1 MINYRG
7 NKLSVEN
14 KNVLKIAKNNQT
26 PFYLYSAKAIKDN
39 FEQFCRVFK
48 KINPLICFSV
58 KSNSNPKILRIL
70 KGLGAGADV
79 VSGGELLKVLNA
91 GISPKKI
98 VFSGVGKS
106 TDELKMAIK
115 RKILLINAESYS
127 EIALINKLSKSSKRK
142 TSIGLRLNPDI
153 DAKTLGKISTGR
165 AEDKFGLSRKKLLE
179 VCKNLKEFKHIELN
193 SLSVHIG
200 SQILTD
206 VPFKR
211 TLKVIEEIINKTKT
225 HFKFIDLG
233 GGFGISYSSKE
244 KRIKLDKYSNLVDKF
259 KKKYNCNIIFEP
271 GRAIIGNTGILV
283 SKIQYIKNSSSK
295 SFIII
300 DAGMNDFMRPALYGA
315 YHSIV
320 PLIKSKGRSMKNLE
334 FVGPI
339 CETSCKFSSYKK
351 YYKIKEEDYVAI
363 LDVGAYGSVLSSNYN
378 TKPLPA
384 EILIDNNHV
393 KIIRK
398 RQTLSEIIKN

>member
-14 KNVLKIAKNNQT
+14 KYVLKIAKNNQT

-233 GGFGISYSSKE
+233 GGFGISYSSRE
-244 KRIKLDKYSNLVDKF
+244 KRIKLNNYSNLVDKF
-259 KKKYNCNIIFEP
+259 KKKYKCKIIFEP

-320 PLIKSKGRSMKNLE
+320 PLIKSKGQSMKNLE

>member
-1 MINYRG
+1 MINYKR

-14 KNVLKIAKNNQT
+14 KYVLKIAKNNQT

-58 KSNSNPKILRIL
+58 KSNSNPKILRML

-206 VPFKR
+206 VPFKK
-211 TLKVIEEIINKTKT
+211 TLKVIEEIIRKTKT

-283 SKIQYIKNSSSK
+283 SKIQYIKNSNSK
-295 SFIII
+295 SFVII

>member
-1 MINYRG
+1 MINYKG

-14 KNVLKIAKNNQT
+14 KYVLKIAKNNQT

-233 GGFGISYSSKE
+233 GGFGISYSSRE
-244 KRIKLDKYSNLVDKF
+244 KRIKLNNYSNLVDKF
-259 KKKYNCNIIFEP
+259 KKKYKCKIIFEP

-320 PLIKSKGRSMKNLE
+320 PLIKSKGQSMKNLE

>member
-14 KNVLKIAKNNQT
+14 KYVLKIAKNNQT

-165 AEDKFGLSRKKLLE
+165 AEDKFGLSRKKLIE
-179 VCKNLKEFKHIELN
+179 VCKNIKEFKHIELN

-200 SQILTD
+200 SQILSD
-206 VPFKR
+206 IPFKK
-211 TLKVIEEIINKTKT
+211 TLKVIEEIIRKTKT

-244 KRIKLDKYSNLVDKF
+244 KRIKLNNYSNLVNKF

-283 SKIQYIKNSSSK
+283 SKIQYIKNSISK
-295 SFIII
+295 SFVII

-320 PLIKSKGRSMKNLE
+320 PLIKSKSQSMKNLE

-351 YYKIKEEDYVAI
+351 YYRIKEEDYVAI

>member
-1 MINYRG
+1 MINYKD
-7 NKLSVEN
+7 NKLLVEN
-14 KNVLKIAKNNQT
+14 KYVLKIAKNNQT

-115 RKILLINAESYS
+115 REILLINAESYS

-165 AEDKFGLSRKKLLE
+165 AEDKFGLSKKKLLE

-200 SQILTD
+200 SQILSD
-206 VPFKR
+206 IPFKK
-211 TLKVIEEIINKTKT
+211 TLKVIEEIIRKTKT

-244 KRIKLDKYSNLVDKF
+244 KRIKLNDYSNLVNKF

-271 GRAIIGNTGILV
+271 GRAIIGNTGVLV

-295 SFIII
+295 SFVII

-320 PLIKSKGRSMKNLE
+320 PLIKSKSQSMKNLE

-351 YYKIKEEDYVAI
+351 YYKIKEEDYIAI

>member
-1 MINYRG
+1 MINYKR

-14 KNVLKIAKNNQT
+14 KYVLKIAKNNQT

-179 VCKNLKEFKHIELN
+179 VCKNLKEFKHIQLN

-233 GGFGISYSSKE
+233 GGLGISYSSRE
-244 KRIKLDKYSNLVDKF
+244 KRIKLNNYSNLVDKF
-259 KKKYNCNIIFEP
+259 KKKYKCKIIFEP

>member
-1 MINYRG
+1 MINYKR

-14 KNVLKIAKNNQT
+14 KYVLKIAKNNQT

-206 VPFKR
+206 VPFKK
-211 TLKVIEEIINKTKT
+211 TLKVIEEIIRKTKT

-283 SKIQYIKNSSSK
+283 SKIQYIKNSNSK
-295 SFIII
+295 SFVII

>member
-7 NKLSVEN
+7 NKLSIEN
-14 KNVLKIAKNNQT
+14 KYVLKIAKNNQT

-70 KGLGAGADV
+70 KSLGAGADV

-106 TDELKMAIK
+106 TSELKMAIK

-142 TSIGLRLNPDI
+142 TSVGLRLNPDI

-233 GGFGISYSSKE
+233 GGFGISYSSRE
-244 KRIKLDKYSNLVDKF
+244 KRIKLNNYSNLVDKF
-259 KKKYNCNIIFEP
+259 KKKYKCKIIFEP

-320 PLIKSKGRSMKNLE
+320 PLIKSKGRIMKNLE

>member
-14 KNVLKIAKNNQT
+14 KYVLKIAKNNQT

-165 AEDKFGLSRKKLLE
+165 AEDKFGLSKKKLLE

-206 VPFKR
+206 VPFKK
-211 TLKVIEEIINKTKT
+211 TLKVIEEIIRKTKT

-283 SKIQYIKNSSSK
+283 SKIQYIKNSNSK
-295 SFIII
+295 SFVII

-320 PLIKSKGRSMKNLE
+320 PLIKSKGQSMKNLE

>member
-14 KNVLKIAKNNQT
+14 KYVLKIAKNNQT

-39 FEQFCRVFK
+39 FEQFCRIFK
-48 KINPLICFSV
+48 KIDPLICFSV

-115 RKILLINAESYS
+115 RKILLINTESYS

-165 AEDKFGLSRKKLLE
+165 AEDKFGLSKKKLIE

-206 VPFKR
+206 VPFKK
-211 TLKVIEEIINKTKT
+211 TLKVIEEIIRKTKI

-244 KRIKLDKYSNLVDKF
+244 KRIKLNNYSNLVNKF

-283 SKIQYIKNSSSK
+283 SKIQYIKNSISK
-295 SFIII
+295 SFVII

-320 PLIKSKGRSMKNLE
+320 PLIKSKGQSMKNLE

-351 YYKIKEEDYVAI
+351 YYRIKEEDYVAI

-393 KIIRK
+393 KMIRK

>member
-14 KNVLKIAKNNQT
+14 KYVLKIAKNNQT

-48 KINPLICFSV
+48 KIDPLICFSV

-165 AEDKFGLSRKKLLE
+165 AEDKFGLSRKKLIE

-200 SQILTD
+200 SQILSD
-206 VPFKR
+206 IPFKK
-211 TLKVIEEIINKTKT
+211 TLKVIEEIIRKTKI
-225 HFKFIDLG
+225 HFKFIDMG

-244 KRIKLDKYSNLVDKF
+244 KRIKLNNYSNLVNKF

-283 SKIQYIKNSSSK
+283 SKIQYIKNSISK
-295 SFIII
+295 SFVII

-320 PLIKSKGRSMKNLE
+320 PLIKSKGQSMKNLE

-351 YYKIKEEDYVAI
+351 YYRIKEEDYVAI

>member
-1 MINYRG
+1 MINYKR

-14 KNVLKIAKNNQT
+14 KYVLKIAKNNQT

-58 KSNSNPKILRIL
+58 KSNSNPKILRML

-206 VPFKR
+206 VPFKK
-211 TLKVIEEIINKTKT
+211 TLKVIEEIIRKTKT

-233 GGFGISYSSKE
+233 GGFGISYSSRE
-244 KRIKLDKYSNLVDKF
+244 KRIKLNNYSNLVDKF
-259 KKKYNCNIIFEP
+259 KKKYKCKIIFEP

-283 SKIQYIKNSSSK
+283 SKIQYIKNSNSK
-295 SFIII
+295 SFVII

>member
-1 MINYRG
+1 MINYKG

-14 KNVLKIAKNNQT
+14 KYVLKIAKNNQT

-70 KGLGAGADV
+70 KSLGAGADV

-106 TDELKMAIK
+106 TSELKMAIK

-142 TSIGLRLNPDI
+142 TSVGLRLNPDI

-233 GGFGISYSSKE
+233 GGFGISYSSRE
-244 KRIKLDKYSNLVDKF
+244 KRIKLNNYSNLVDKF
-259 KKKYNCNIIFEP
+259 KKKYKCKIIFEP

-320 PLIKSKGRSMKNLE
+320 PLIKSKGRIMKNLE

>member
-14 KNVLKIAKNNQT
+14 KYVLKIAKNNQT

-70 KGLGAGADV
+70 KSLGAGADV

-115 RKILLINAESYS
+115 RNILLINAESYS

-165 AEDKFGLSRKKLLE
+165 AVDKFGLSRKKLIE

-200 SQILTD
+200 SQILSD
-206 VPFKR
+206 IPFKK
-211 TLKVIEEIINKTKT
+211 TLKVIEEIIRKTKT

-244 KRIKLDKYSNLVDKF
+244 KRIKLNNYSNLVNKF

-283 SKIQYIKNSSSK
+283 SKIQYIKNSISK
-295 SFIII
+295 SFVII

-320 PLIKSKGRSMKNLE
+320 PLIKSKGQSMKNLE

-351 YYKIKEEDYVAI
+351 YYRIKEEDYVAI

>member
-14 KNVLKIAKNNQT
+14 KYVLKIAKNNQT

-165 AEDKFGLSRKKLLE
+165 AVDKFGLSRKKLIE

-200 SQILTD
+200 SQILSD
-206 VPFKR
+206 IPFKK
-211 TLKVIEEIINKTKT
+211 TLKVIEEIIRKTKT

-244 KRIKLDKYSNLVDKF
+244 KRIKLNNYSNLVNKF

-283 SKIQYIKNSSSK
+283 SKIQYIKNSISK
-295 SFIII
+295 SFVII

-320 PLIKSKGRSMKNLE
+320 PLIKSKSQSMKNLE

-351 YYKIKEEDYVAI
+351 YYRIKEEDYVAI

>member
-14 KNVLKIAKNNQT
+14 KYVLKIAKNNQT

-165 AEDKFGLSRKKLLE
+165 AEDKFGLSRKKLIE
-179 VCKNLKEFKHIELN
+179 VCKNIKEFKHIELN

-206 VPFKR
+206 VPFKK
-211 TLKVIEEIINKTKT
+211 TLKVIEEIIRKTKI

-244 KRIKLDKYSNLVDKF
+244 KRIKLNNYSNLVNKF

-283 SKIQYIKNSSSK
+283 SKIQYIKNSISK
-295 SFIII
+295 SFVII

-320 PLIKSKGRSMKNLE
+320 PLIKSKGQSMKNLE

-351 YYKIKEEDYVAI
+351 YYRIKEEDYVAI

>member
-1 MINYRG
+1 MINYKR

-14 KNVLKIAKNNQT
+14 KYVLKIAKNNQT
-26 PFYLYSAKAIKDN
+26 PFYLYSAKAIRDN

-58 KSNSNPKILRIL
+58 KSNSNPKILRML

-91 GISPKKI
+91 GICPKKI

-206 VPFKR
+206 VPFKK
-211 TLKVIEEIINKTKT
+211 TLKVIEEIIRKTKT

-283 SKIQYIKNSSSK
+283 SKIQYIKNSNSK
-295 SFIII
+295 SFVII

>member
-26 PFYLYSAKAIKDN
+26 PFYLYSAKAIRDN

-70 KGLGAGADV
+70 KVLGAGADV

-206 VPFKR
+206 VPFKK
-211 TLKVIEEIINKTKT
+211 TLKVIEEIIRKTKT

-283 SKIQYIKNSSSK
+283 SKIQYIKNSNSK
-295 SFIII
+295 SFVII

>member
-14 KNVLKIAKNNQT
+14 KYVLKIAKNNQT

-39 FEQFCRVFK
+39 FEQFCRIFK
-48 KINPLICFSV
+48 KIDPLICFSV

-115 RKILLINAESYS
+115 RKILLINTESYS

-165 AEDKFGLSRKKLLE
+165 AEDKFGLSRKKLIE

-200 SQILTD
+200 SQILSD
-206 VPFKR
+206 IPFKK
-211 TLKVIEEIINKTKT
+211 TLKVIEEIIRKTKT

-244 KRIKLDKYSNLVDKF
+244 KRIKLNNYSNLVNKF

-283 SKIQYIKNSSSK
+283 SKIQYIKNSISK
-295 SFIII
+295 SFVII

-320 PLIKSKGRSMKNLE
+320 PLIKSKSQSMKNLE

-351 YYKIKEEDYVAI
+351 YYRIKEEDYVAI

>member
-1 MINYRG
+1 MINYKG

-14 KNVLKIAKNNQT
+14 KYVLKIAKNNQT

-142 TSIGLRLNPDI
+142 TSVGLRLNPDI

-233 GGFGISYSSKE
+233 GGFGISYSSRE
-244 KRIKLDKYSNLVDKF
+244 KRIKLNNYSNLVDKF
-259 KKKYNCNIIFEP
+259 KKKYKCKIIFEP

>member
-1 MINYRG
+1 M
-7 NKLSVEN
+7 
-14 KNVLKIAKNNQT
+14 
-26 PFYLYSAKAIKDN
+26 
-39 FEQFCRVFK
+39 
-48 KINPLICFSV
+48 
-58 KSNSNPKILRIL
+58 
-70 KGLGAGADV
+70 
-79 VSGGELLKVLNA
+79 
-91 GISPKKI
+91 
-98 VFSGVGKS
+98 
-106 TDELKMAIK
+106 
-115 RKILLINAESYS
+115 
-127 EIALINKLSKSSKRK
+127 
-142 TSIGLRLNPDI
+142 
-153 DAKTLGKISTGR
+153 
-165 AEDKFGLSRKKLLE
+165 
-179 VCKNLKEFKHIELN
+179 
-193 SLSVHIG
+193 HIG
-200 SQILTD
+200 SQILSD
-206 VPFKR
+206 IPFKK
-211 TLKVIEEIINKTKT
+211 TLKVIEEIIRKTKT

-244 KRIKLDKYSNLVDKF
+244 KRIKLNNYSNLVNKF

-283 SKIQYIKNSSSK
+283 SKIQYIKNSISK
-295 SFIII
+295 SFVII

-320 PLIKSKGRSMKNLE
+320 PLIKSKGQSMKNLE

-351 YYKIKEEDYVAI
+351 YYRIKEEDYVAI

>member
-7 NKLSVEN
+7 NKLSIEN
-14 KNVLKIAKNNQT
+14 KYVLKIAKNNQT

-70 KGLGAGADV
+70 KVLGAGADV

-165 AEDKFGLSRKKLLE
+165 AEDKFGLSRKKLIE
-179 VCKNLKEFKHIELN
+179 VCKNIKEFKHIELN

-206 VPFKR
+206 VPFKK
-211 TLKVIEEIINKTKT
+211 TLKVIEEIIRKTKI

-244 KRIKLDKYSNLVDKF
+244 KRIKLNNYSNLVNKF

-271 GRAIIGNTGILV
+271 GRAIIGDTGILV
-283 SKIQYIKNSSSK
+283 SKIQYIKNSISK
-295 SFIII
+295 SFVII

>member
-1 MINYRG
+1 MINYKR

-14 KNVLKIAKNNQT
+14 KYVLKIAKNNQT

-58 KSNSNPKILRIL
+58 KSNSNPKILRML

-106 TDELKMAIK
+106 TNELKMAIK

-127 EIALINKLSKSSKRK
+127 EIALIDKLSKSSKRK
-142 TSIGLRLNPDI
+142 TSVGLRLNPDI

-206 VPFKR
+206 VPFKK
-211 TLKVIEEIINKTKT
+211 TLKVIEEIIRKTKT

-283 SKIQYIKNSSSK
+283 SKIQYIKNSNSK
-295 SFIII
+295 SFVII

-320 PLIKSKGRSMKNLE
+320 PLIKSKGRNMKNLE

>member
-14 KNVLKIAKNNQT
+14 KYVLKIAKNNQT
-26 PFYLYSAKAIKDN
+26 PFYLYSAKAIRDN

-70 KGLGAGADV
+70 KVLGAGADV

-115 RKILLINAESYS
+115 RKILLINTESYS

-179 VCKNLKEFKHIELN
+179 VCKNLKEFKHIQLN

-206 VPFKR
+206 VPFKK
-211 TLKVIEEIINKTKT
+211 TLKVIEEIIRKTKT

-283 SKIQYIKNSSSK
+283 SKIQYIKNSNSK
-295 SFIII
+295 SFVII

>member
-14 KNVLKIAKNNQT
+14 KYVLKIAKNNQT
-26 PFYLYSAKAIKDN
+26 PFYLYSAKAIRDN

-165 AEDKFGLSRKKLLE
+165 AEDKFGLSRKKLIE

-200 SQILTD
+200 SQILSD
-206 VPFKR
+206 IPFKK
-211 TLKVIEEIINKTKT
+211 TLKVIEEIIRKTNT

-244 KRIKLDKYSNLVDKF
+244 KRIKLNNYSNLVNKF

-271 GRAIIGNTGILV
+271 GRAIIGSTGILV
-283 SKIQYIKNSSSK
+283 SKIQYIKNSISK
-295 SFIII
+295 SFVII

-320 PLIKSKGRSMKNLE
+320 PLIKSKGQSMKNLE

>member
-14 KNVLKIAKNNQT
+14 KYVLKIAKNNQT

-115 RKILLINAESYS
+115 RKILLINTESYS

-165 AEDKFGLSRKKLLE
+165 AEDKFGLSRKKLIE

-200 SQILTD
+200 SQILSD
-206 VPFKR
+206 IPFKK
-211 TLKVIEEIINKTKT
+211 TLKVIEEIIRKTKT

-244 KRIKLDKYSNLVDKF
+244 KRIKLNNYSNLVNKF

-283 SKIQYIKNSSSK
+283 SKIQYIKNSISK
-295 SFIII
+295 SFVII

-320 PLIKSKGRSMKNLE
+320 PLIKSKGQSMKNLE

-351 YYKIKEEDYVAI
+351 YYRIKEEDYVAI

>member
-1 MINYRG
+1 MINYKR

-14 KNVLKIAKNNQT
+14 KYVLKIAKNNQT
-26 PFYLYSAKAIKDN
+26 PFYLYSAKAIRDN

-206 VPFKR
+206 VPFKK
-211 TLKVIEEIINKTKT
+211 TLKVIEEIIRKTKT

-283 SKIQYIKNSSSK
+283 SKIQYIKNSNSK
-295 SFIII
+295 SFVII

>member
-1 MINYRG
+1 MINYKR

-14 KNVLKIAKNNQT
+14 KYVLKIAKNNQT

-39 FEQFCRVFK
+39 FEQFCRIFK
-48 KINPLICFSV
+48 KIDPLICFSV

-165 AEDKFGLSRKKLLE
+165 AEDKFGLSKKKMIE

-200 SQILTD
+200 SQILSD
-206 VPFKR
+206 IPFKK
-211 TLKVIEEIINKTKT
+211 TLKVIEEIIRKTNI

-244 KRIKLDKYSNLVDKF
+244 KRIKLNNYSNLVNKF

-271 GRAIIGNTGILV
+271 GRAIIGSTGILV
-283 SKIQYIKNSSSK
+283 SKIQYIKNSISK
-295 SFIII
+295 SFVII

-320 PLIKSKGRSMKNLE
+320 PLIKSKGQSMKNLE

>member
-7 NKLSVEN
+7 NKLSIEN
-14 KNVLKIAKNNQT
+14 KYVLKIAKNNQT

-106 TDELKMAIK
+106 TSELKMAIK

-233 GGFGISYSSKE
+233 GGFGISYSSRE
-244 KRIKLDKYSNLVDKF
+244 KRIKLNNYSNLVDKF
-259 KKKYNCNIIFEP
+259 KKKYKCKIIFEP

>member
-14 KNVLKIAKNNQT
+14 KYVLKIAKNNQT

-39 FEQFCRVFK
+39 FEQFCRIFK
-48 KINPLICFSV
+48 KIDPLICFSV

-165 AEDKFGLSRKKLLE
+165 AVDKFGLSRKKLIE

-200 SQILTD
+200 SQILSD
-206 VPFKR
+206 IPFKK
-211 TLKVIEEIINKTKT
+211 TLKVIEEIIRKTKT

-244 KRIKLDKYSNLVDKF
+244 KRIKLNNYSNLVNKF

-283 SKIQYIKNSSSK
+283 SKIQYIKNSISK
-295 SFIII
+295 SFVII

-320 PLIKSKGRSMKNLE
+320 PLIKSKGQSMKNLE

-351 YYKIKEEDYVAI
+351 YYRIKEEDYVAI

>member
-14 KNVLKIAKNNQT
+14 KYVLKIAKNNQT

-39 FEQFCRVFK
+39 FEQFCRIFK
-48 KINPLICFSV
+48 KIDPLICFSV

-165 AEDKFGLSRKKLLE
+165 AEDKFGLSRKKFIE

-206 VPFKR
+206 VPFKK
-211 TLKVIEEIINKTKT
+211 TLKVIEEIIRKTKI

-244 KRIKLDKYSNLVDKF
+244 KRIKLNNYSNLVNKF

-283 SKIQYIKNSSSK
+283 SKIQYIKNSISK
-295 SFIII
+295 SFVII

-320 PLIKSKGRSMKNLE
+320 PLIKSKGQSMKNLE

-351 YYKIKEEDYVAI
+351 YYRIKEEDYVAI

>member
-1 MINYRG
+1 MINYKR

-14 KNVLKIAKNNQT
+14 KYVLKIAKNNQT

-70 KGLGAGADV
+70 KSLGAGADV

-106 TDELKMAIK
+106 TSELKMAIK

-206 VPFKR
+206 VPFKK
-211 TLKVIEEIINKTKT
+211 TLKVIEEIIRKTKT

-283 SKIQYIKNSSSK
+283 SKIQYIKNSNSK
-295 SFIII
+295 SFVII

-320 PLIKSKGRSMKNLE
+320 PLIKSKGQSMKNLE

>member
-14 KNVLKIAKNNQT
+14 KYVLKIAKNNQT

-179 VCKNLKEFKHIELN
+179 VCKNLKEFKHIQLN

-206 VPFKR
+206 VPFKK
-211 TLKVIEEIINKTKT
+211 TLKVIEEIIRKTKT

-283 SKIQYIKNSSSK
+283 SKIQYIKNSNSK
-295 SFIII
+295 SFVII

>member
-1 MINYRG
+1 MINYKG

-14 KNVLKIAKNNQT
+14 KYVLKIAKNNQT

-106 TDELKMAIK
+106 TSELKMAIK

-233 GGFGISYSSKE
+233 GGFGISYSSRE
-244 KRIKLDKYSNLVDKF
+244 KRIKLNNYSNLVDKF
-259 KKKYNCNIIFEP
+259 KKKYKCKIIFEP

-320 PLIKSKGRSMKNLE
+320 PLIKSKGQSMKNLE

>member
-1 MINYRG
+1 MINYRV

-14 KNVLKIAKNNQT
+14 KYVLKIAKNNQT
-26 PFYLYSAKAIKDN
+26 PFYLYSAKAIRDN

-165 AEDKFGLSRKKLLE
+165 AEDKFGLSRKKLIE
-179 VCKNLKEFKHIELN
+179 VCKNIKEFKHIELN

-206 VPFKR
+206 VPFKK
-211 TLKVIEEIINKTKT
+211 TLKVIEEIIRKTKI

-244 KRIKLDKYSNLVDKF
+244 KRIKLNNYSNLVNKF

-271 GRAIIGNTGILV
+271 GRAIIGSTGILV
-283 SKIQYIKNSSSK
+283 SKIQYIKNSISK
-295 SFIII
+295 SFVII

>member
-14 KNVLKIAKNNQT
+14 KYVLKIAKNNQT

-115 RKILLINAESYS
+115 RKILLINTESYS

-165 AEDKFGLSRKKLLE
+165 AEDKFGLSRKKFIE

-200 SQILTD
+200 SQILSD
-206 VPFKR
+206 IPFKK
-211 TLKVIEEIINKTKT
+211 TLKVIEEIIRKTKT

-244 KRIKLDKYSNLVDKF
+244 KRIKLNNYSNLVNKF

-283 SKIQYIKNSSSK
+283 SKIQYIKNSISK
-295 SFIII
+295 SFVII

-320 PLIKSKGRSMKNLE
+320 PLIKSKGQSMKNLE

-351 YYKIKEEDYVAI
+351 YYRIKEEDYVAI

>member
-7 NKLSVEN
+7 NKLSIEN
-14 KNVLKIAKNNQT
+14 KYVLKIAKNNQT
-26 PFYLYSAKAIKDN
+26 PFYLYSAKAIRDN

-58 KSNSNPKILRIL
+58 KSNSNPKILRML

-206 VPFKR
+206 VPFKK
-211 TLKVIEEIINKTKT
+211 TLKVIEEIIRKTKT

-283 SKIQYIKNSSSK
+283 SKIQYIKNSNSK
-295 SFIII
+295 SFVII

>member
-14 KNVLKIAKNNQT
+14 KYVLKIAKNNQT

-58 KSNSNPKILRIL
+58 KSNSNPKILRML

-206 VPFKR
+206 VPFKK
-211 TLKVIEEIINKTKT
+211 TLKVIEEIIRKTKT

-283 SKIQYIKNSSSK
+283 SKIQYIKNSNSK
-295 SFIII
+295 SFVII

-320 PLIKSKGRSMKNLE
+320 PLIKSKGQSMKNLE

>member
-14 KNVLKIAKNNQT
+14 KYVLKIAKNNQT

-39 FEQFCRVFK
+39 FKQFCRVFK

-70 KGLGAGADV
+70 KSLGAGADV

-106 TDELKMAIK
+106 AAELEMAIK

-165 AEDKFGLSRKKLLE
+165 AEDKFGLSKKKLIE
-179 VCKNLKEFKHIELN
+179 VCKNIKEFKHIELN

-200 SQILTD
+200 SQILSD
-206 VPFKR
+206 IPFKK
-211 TLKVIEEIINKTKT
+211 TLKVIEEIIRKTKT

-244 KRIKLDKYSNLVDKF
+244 KRIKLNNYSNLVNKF

-283 SKIQYIKNSSSK
+283 SKIQYIKNSISK
-295 SFIII
+295 SFVII

-320 PLIKSKGRSMKNLE
+320 PLIKSKGQSMKNLE

-351 YYKIKEEDYVAI
+351 YYRIKEEDYVAI

-393 KIIRK
+393 KMIRK

>member
-14 KNVLKIAKNNQT
+14 KYVLKIAKNNQT

-165 AEDKFGLSRKKLLE
+165 AEDKFGLSRKKLIE
-179 VCKNLKEFKHIELN
+179 VCKNIKEFKHIELN

-206 VPFKR
+206 VPFKK
-211 TLKVIEEIINKTKT
+211 TLKVIEEIIRKTKI

-244 KRIKLDKYSNLVDKF
+244 KRIKLNNYSNLVNKF

-283 SKIQYIKNSSSK
+283 SKIQYIKNSISK
-295 SFIII
+295 SFVII

-315 YHSIV
+315 HHSIV
-320 PLIKSKGRSMKNLE
+320 PLIKSKGQSMKNLE

-351 YYKIKEEDYVAI
+351 YYRIKEEDYVAI